1 MRPAA
6 ALLRGWGLRA
16 VATPLG
22 EGHIHDT
29 YLARVPHANSPA
41 GADAPSWENPQKT
54 GSFTPPPPLA
64 AKPSNGDAGR
74 WVLQR
79 VNQRVFKDPQLL
91 MRNVARACA
100 HLNRKR
106 TGWTPALTPTADGQW
121 WAELDGEVWRLWSYI
136 EGRTL
141 AKPGNDAE
149 AEAAARAFGKTR
161 RWLQDLKGLDA
172 KEPIPGFLQLHRYL
186 AEFDAGPKAAPQLA
200 AFIDA
205 RRSLS
210 DRFRHPN
217 GLIHGDCKI
226 DNLIFNAGAVVA
238 VLDLDTVMRGHWAW
252 EFGDLARAA
261 LDGTVRPSRFN
272 AVAKGYLAEAG
283 VAAAAEDLVLAPRY
297 VTFMLGVRFLTDHL
311 AGDRY
316 FKVAARGENL
326 QRAQAQFR
334 LLQALEAQ
342 ESALKD
348 CAAANL
354 PTLR

>member
-1 MRPAA
+1 MNPAA

-16 VATPLG
+16 VVTPLG
-22 EGHIHDT
+22 EGHINDT
-29 YLARVPHANSPA
+29 YLARIPNADSLA
-41 GADAPSWENPQKT
+41 GADTPDGGSLQKP
-54 GSFTPPPPLA
+54 GPFAPPPPLA
-64 AKPSNGDAGR
+64 AKPSKGSAGR

-79 VNQRVFKDPQLL
+79 INQRVFKDPQLL
-91 MRNVARACA
+91 MGNVAKASA

-106 TGWTPALTPTADGQW
+106 PGWTPALTPTADGQW

-136 EGRTL
+136 DGRTL
-141 AKPGNDAE
+141 AKPGSDSE
-149 AEAAARAFGKTR
+149 AEAAASAFGKTR
-161 RWLQDLKGLDA
+161 RWLQDLEGLGA

-210 DRFRHPN
+210 DRFRQPN

-226 DNLIFNAGAVVA
+226 NNLIFNAGEVVA

-261 LDGTVRPSRFN
+261 LDGAVRPSRFR
-272 AVAKGYLAEAG
+272 AVAKGYLAEAE

-334 LLQALEAQ
+334 LLEALEAQ
-342 ESALKD
+342 EPSLTD
-348 CAAANL
+348 CAADVLAASA
-354 PTLR
+354 